1 MLITSGATETDV
13 ATQNDKEIKQTN
25 KKTNKSY
32 TNKKYLIW
40 KI

>member
-25 KKTNKSY
+25 KKQTRAIQIKN
-32 TNKKYLIW
+32 T
-40 KI
+40 